1 MHDAQRQRHPKII
14 LLYNESPDWPDS
26 DKAWTDRMVTMLSSA
41 LREEG
46 RECQPLKIFDTLAE
60 LARYD
65 PRQWLVWNWAEEI
78 GGQPWTDSAVAAEL
92 EGRGFAYTGSSAK
105 TLAFSVDRMGVKSHL
120 QALNLPTLPAKL
132 FADPARAKEWSVFP
146 AIVKGANQH
155 GSFGIEGDSI
165 VLDADQLARRV
176 AYVRDRY
183 NDASLVEQFL
193 DTREFHV
200 AVLGNGR
207 PEAMPPVEYDYSAFA
222 DMRDR
227 LFTYQWKYDDTTR
240 GYHEV
245 KLRCPS
251 LAEGHPWK
259 TRLEAVAL
267 GAYRALGLSD
277 YGRIDMRMLGDEP
290 QILDVNPNPDIDY
303 TSALMLSARTNGL
316 TYNQVAARIVELAAA
331 RMPG

>member
-26 DKAWTDRMVTMLSSA
+26 DKAWTDRMVNMLSSA
-41 LREEG
+41 FLEEG
-46 RECQPLKIFDTLAE
+46 YECQPLKIFDTLTE
-60 LARYD
+60 LDGYD
-65 PRQWLVWNWAEEI
+65 PREWLVWNWAEEI
-78 GGQPWTDSAVAAEL
+78 GGQPWTDSVVAAAL
-92 EGRGFAYTGSSAK
+92 GQRGFAYTGSSAEA
-105 TLAFSVDRMGVKSHL
+105 LAFSVNRMGVKSRL
-120 QALNLPTLPAKL
+120 QTLNLPTLPAKL
-132 FADPARAKEWSVFP
+132 FTDPAQARDWAVFP

-183 NDASLVEQFL
+183 HDASLVEQFL

-200 AVLGNGR
+200 AVLGNGK

-222 DMRDR
+222 EMRDR

-251 LAEGHPWK
+251 LAEEHPWK
-259 TRLEAVAL
+259 TRLETVAL
-267 GAYRALGLSD
+267 EAYRALGLGD

-290 QILDVNPNPDIDY
+290 QILDVNPNPDIDV

-316 TYNQVAARIVELAAA
+316 TYNQVVTRIVELAAA
-331 RMPG
+331 RMSK